1 MLQNQRVFGQF
12 AGLRQKAKLARTPE
26 QPQTKPQKAQQQ
38 AHNHNGLNITAPGK
52 GNRRRFRGKPACRG
66 SQGHSLEFCPVRGK
80 QAAQGIGSVVVWI
93 FFCHI
98 FDYLI
103 ECLAL
108 GLPPQAPPGGIMP
121 PAPRNVLY
129 LFLGQQT
136 GVVPQPRNVMRIAA
150 ASLNNL
156 L

>member
-1 MLQNQRVFGQF
+1 MWKGAALVTSLPWGATAQF
-12 AGLRQKAKLARTPE
+12 RHDAPDFSVAGPYSQW
-26 QPQTKPQKAQQQ
+26 TKNAL
-38 AHNHNGLNITAPGK
+38 HEAPG
-52 GNRRRFRGKPACRG
+52 GKPACRG
-66 SQGHSLEFCPVRGK
+66 SQGHSLKFCPVRGK
-80 QAAQGIGSVVVWI
+80 QTAQGIGSVVVWI